1 MAVEEEAEGPPAAAG
16 GTIRATA
23 GREAG
28 MEESIRW
35 ILLLVL
41 SLEFNHVC
49 FLCNRVTGR
58 KAAEVY
64 TWKDVILCVYKL
76 MARCS

>member
-35 ILLLVL
+35 GGLV
-41 SLEFNHVC
+41 
-49 FLCNRVTGR
+49 FLGSNWNSV
-58 KAAEVY
+58 V
-64 TWKDVILCVYKL
+64 
-76 MARCS
+76 ARSIYA